1 MTKSQVPPM
10 PLVSTNP
17 WSALRRYTDAR
28 IALGRAGVSLPT
40 QAQLAFQ
47 LAHAQARD
55 AVHLALDPTALRQ
68 ALADLGHEA
77 VALHSAAANRDSYL
91 QRPDL
96 GRRLGAESRA
106 RLMSR
111 LSATQQALVS
121 PQASALDQAI
131 VERVHDVAF
140 VVADGLSALAIGSH
154 AVPFLQV
161 LLPRLQDEG
170 WQVAPL
176 TLVSQGRVAVADE
189 VGQLLR
195 ARMVVVLIGER
206 PGLSSPDS
214 MGLYLTWMPRVGLS
228 DANRNCISNV
238 RPVGLPYDEAL
249 RKLHYLMTEA
259 RARAVSGVALKDEAP
274 SSDASLALSAPSNFL
289 LPGQP
294 DLARRGEPTQIKT
307 AGPGSAAATIPA

>member
-1 MTKSQVPPM
+1 MEKAKTPPM
-10 PLVSTNP
+10 PLVTTNP
-17 WSALRRYTDAR
+17 WSTLRHYTDAR

-55 AVHLALDPTALRQ
+55 AVHLALDSTALRQ

-77 VALHSAAANRDSYL
+77 VALHSAAADRDSYL

-96 GRRLGAESRA
+96 GRRLSTESRA
-106 RLMSR
+106 LLMSR
-111 LSATQQALVS
+111 LTATQQALVS
-121 PQASALDQAI
+121 PQAGLLDQA
-131 VERVHDVAF
+131 VVQRVHDVAF
-140 VVADGLSALAIGSH
+140 VVADGLSALAICQH
-154 AVPFLQV
+154 AVPFLQA
-161 LLPRLQDEG
+161 LLPRLLDEG

-176 TLVSQGRVAVADE
+176 ALVSQGRVAVADE

-195 ARMVVVLIGER
+195 ARMVVILIGER

-238 RPVGLPYDEAL
+238 RPAGLPYDEAV

-259 RARAVSGVALKDEAP
+259 RTRAISGVALKDESP
-274 SSDASLALSAPSNFL
+274 SSDATLALSAPSHFL

-294 DLARRGEPTQIKT
+294 DQDIPQPGTRILPVEARQPR
-307 AGPGSAAATIPA
+307 